1 MHNTSSGITTQ
12 PIPKLTLYTNF
23 CHPTEIHDVAKL
35 FFADVVLCE
44 QKHQGQIVVQ
54 EGCHNNVYTTIA
66 TFFAKVEVQQVDV
79 SGVDALQAMRLR
91 KRYAKLA
98 VYNLLQ
104 KVTHKH
110 IPWGSLTGIRPTKLA
125 VQLQNEGLNWRD
137 TFVNLLGVSEQ
148 KTQLVADILET
159 QGELRNIKQNCA
171 DLYLSV
177 PFCVSRC
184 SYCSFTS
191 GEIAKLQK
199 YVEPY
204 VEKLCDEITQTI
216 NFAQSHNITIN
227 NVYFGGGTP
236 TSLTA
241 EQLDKV
247 LSCVT
252 IKPVE
257 FTVEAGRPDTI
268 DAQKLAVFAKRG
280 VHRVSINP
288 QTFNQSV
295 LDVIGRK
302 HTVQDI
308 YDKFFMAKSFGFDV
322 NMDLIAGLPTET
334 YDMFCHSVDCAIA
347 MSADNI
353 TVHTLALKHG
363 SILKEKNYSQTEQ
376 DVAKMV
382 EYAHQ
387 ALYKAGYVP
396 YYMYRQKYVMENM
409 ENVGFCKK
417 GKPCLYNIGIMEEI
431 TDILACGTGAISK
444 KITVGQNKIERSANA
459 KDVITYIDR
468 TQDYIDKKF
477 ALFAPKQ

>member
-1 MHNTSSGITTQ
+1 MHDTSIGTQ
-12 PIPKLTLYTNF
+12 PQPISKLTLYTNF
-23 CHPTEIHDVAKL
+23 CLPTEIHDVAKL

-54 EGCHNNVYTTIA
+54 EGCHGSVYTTIA
-66 TFFAKVEVQQVDV
+66 TFFAKVEVQHVDV
-79 SGVDALQAMRLR
+79 SGVDELQAMRLR

-98 VYNLLQ
+98 VYNLLK
-104 KVTHKH
+104 KVTHKE

-125 VQLQNEGLNWRD
+125 IQLQLEGLNWRD

-148 KTQLVADILET
+148 KTQLVADILHT

-171 DLYLSV
+171 DLYIGV

-216 NFAQSHNITIN
+216 NFAKQQNIAIN

-247 LSCVT
+247 LACVT
-252 IKPVE
+252 INPVE

-268 DAQKLAVFAKRG
+268 DPQKLAVFAKHG

-295 LDVIGRK
+295 LDEIGRK

-347 MSADNI
+347 MGADNI
-353 TVHTLALKHG
+353 TVHTLALKRG
-363 SILKEKNYSQTEQ
+363 STLKEKNYTATEQ

-387 ALYKAGYVP
+387 ALYQADYVP
-396 YYMYRQKYVMENM
+396 YYMYRQKYMMENL

-431 TDILACGTGAISK
+431 TDILACGCGAISK
-444 KITVGQNKIERSANA
+444 KLTIGQNKIERSANA

-468 TQDYIDKKF
+468 SQDYIDRKF
-477 ALFAPKQ
+477 QLFAPKN